1 MSSRYRAANDFII
14 NCTHNGSNCCYEV
27 KTTNADFYAG
37 QTDNASLPERFTCSP
52 NGKTDRNEEGK
63 KICKCAARHTGLFCE
78 IYVDGCLPD
87 PCHNGATC
95 LEHETGYDCV
105 CQAGFAGR
113 NCEKLVK
120 IPAHPIEKAHKL
132 VTVYLVPVYV
142 GSVVFI
148 VLLIGLLTKKA
159 FNGVRKKNNDAWL
172 RFGKKAKETDGNMMT
187 AEKDLQPLDTINQTP
202 KGRRL
207 MNPFDSRS
215 ESPSEPT
222 DVLSADGT
230 NSITISKENENQKR
244 GPNVHAYYT
253 NTRK

>member
-1 MSSRYRAANDFII
+1 MLAKPTTQAYLNGSPVRQMAKPTGTRKEKRYANALPDTPDYFAKFVAND
-14 NCTHNGSNCCYEV
+14 
-27 KTTNADFYAG
+27 
-37 QTDNASLPERFTCSP
+37 
-52 NGKTDRNEEGK
+52 
-63 KICKCAARHTGLFCE
+63 
-78 IYVDGCLPD
+78 VDGCLPD